1 MEKIEFEQDNIN
13 AVDEFKLKANL
24 KQRQVPA
31 MVKFLVKMGVKDE
44 KTATIILISISV
56 IFILL
61 TLYITFSYHLIGAGS
76 PAPRANLLEILSPEQ
91 RAKIPPQIL
100 EKMQGNNKK
109 Q

>member
-31 MVKFLVKMGVKDE
+31 MVKFLVKTGIAKDE
-44 KTATIILISISV
+44 KTAKYFLIGIAACSFIASGIIFYFGLFPSKNNKIV
-56 IFILL
+56 IPPEILL
-61 TLYITFSYHLIGAGS
+61 
-76 PAPRANLLEILSPEQ
+76 Q
-91 RAKIPPQIL
+91 QKKIMQEYQII
-100 EKMQGNNKK
+100 K